1 MTSSARSGAV
11 IHLSAAVRAAV
22 STCATGP
29 LGLRTDPEGGIVGSP
44 AELRRL
50 GLKSRRMW

>member
-1 MTSSARSGAV
+1 VTSSARSGAV